1 MLKGKGEFVNLRG
14 EQIPVVRL
22 NEALGLSEDRPQI
35 WDSTLVC
42 VESEKG
48 RMAILVD
55 ALLGRQQV
63 VIKTLGRSMAKIKEI
78 SGGAILGNGDIALIL
93 NIDGLCSEAL

>member
-1 MLKGKGEFVNLRG
+1 MGEH
-14 EQIPVVRL
+14 PCVRR
-22 NEALGLSEDRPQI
+22 ER
-35 WDSTLVC
+35 
-42 VESEKG
+42 KG

-78 SGGAILGNGDIALIL
+78 SGGAILGNGEIALIL
-93 NIDGLCSEAL
+93 NIDGLFADATETK